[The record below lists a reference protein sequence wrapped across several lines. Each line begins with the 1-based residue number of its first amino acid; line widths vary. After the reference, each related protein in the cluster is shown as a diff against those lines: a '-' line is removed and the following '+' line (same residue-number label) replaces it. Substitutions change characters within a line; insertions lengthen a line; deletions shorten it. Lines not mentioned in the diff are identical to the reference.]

1 MTNGHLTPKAGQP
14 AQPPA
19 IFDRTLLR
27 QRQDRASKAFADH
40 DFLHRH
46 IAEDVIDRLETII
59 RTFHRAAFLG
69 PGAHY
74 ITEALTPASDVS
86 HVVSGAFSPAMAR
99 LGTDGAPRL
108 TADEEALP
116 FADSSLD
123 LIVSMMALQ
132 SVNKLPEALARM
144 RAALRPDG
152 LLIAAFPGERSL
164 HELRDSLYRAESEIT
179 GGVSPRLSP
188 FTAIKDAGGLMQRAG
203 LALPVADLIRL
214 PVTYRNPMTLLADL
228 RGMGETSVL
237 TGRRKQTLRKD
248 VLVRAMEIYAETWP
262 ADGGGVTATFEIVML
277 TGWAPHASQ
286 QKPLKPGSAK
296 ASLEDAVK
304 SAEKD

>member
-1 MTNGHLTPKAGQP
+1 MSDSRPP
-14 AQPPA
+14 PPA
-19 IFDRTLLR
+19 IFDRALLR
-27 QRQDRASKAFADH
+27 TRQDRASRSLADH
-40 DFLHRH
+40 DFLHRY
-46 IAEDVIDRLETII
+46 IAEDIVDRLESII
-59 RTFHRAAFLG
+59 RSFDRAVFIG

-74 ITEALTPASDVS
+74 ITGCLTPACDVG
-86 HVVSGAFSPAMAR
+86 HVVSGASSPAMAR
-99 LGTDGAPRL
+99 LGDDGASRA

-116 FADSSLD
+116 FADASLD
-123 LIVSMMALQ
+123 LIVSIMALQ
-132 SVNKLPEALARM
+132 SVNRLPEALTQM

-237 TGRRKQTLRKD
+237 NDRRKQTLRKD
-248 VLVRAMEIYAETWP
+248 VLIRAMEIYAQTYP
-262 ADGGGVTATFEIVML
+262 AEGGGVTATFEIVML

-286 QKPLKPGSAK
+286 QKPLKPGQGK
-296 ASLEDAVK
+296 ASMAEAVK
-304 SAEKD
+304 TFEKRNRND

>member
-1 MTNGHLTPKAGQP
+1 MSESQS
-14 AQPPA
+14 QPPD
-19 IFDRTLLR
+19 IFDRSLLR
-27 QRQDRASKAFADH
+27 KRQDRAARTLAGH
-40 DFLHRH
+40 DFLHRYV
-46 IAEDVIDRLETII
+46 AEDIVDRLETII
-59 RTFHRAAFLG
+59 RTFHRAAFIG

-74 ITEALTPASDVS
+74 VTEGLTSACDVS
-86 HVVSGAFSPAMAR
+86 HVVSGAFSPAMAA
-99 LGTDGAPRL
+99 LAMDGVPGVV
-108 TADEEALP
+108 ADEEALP
-116 FADSSLD
+116 FADGSLD

-132 SVNKLPEALARM
+132 SVNRLPEALMQM
-144 RAALRPDG
+144 RQALKPDG

-214 PVTYRNPMTLLADL
+214 PVTYRNPMTLLTDL

-248 VLVRAMEIYAETWP
+248 VLMRAMEIYAKTWP
-262 ADGGGVTATFEIVML
+262 AEGGGVTATFEIVML

-296 ASLEDAVK
+296 ASMQEAIR
-304 SAEKD
+304 SATPKD